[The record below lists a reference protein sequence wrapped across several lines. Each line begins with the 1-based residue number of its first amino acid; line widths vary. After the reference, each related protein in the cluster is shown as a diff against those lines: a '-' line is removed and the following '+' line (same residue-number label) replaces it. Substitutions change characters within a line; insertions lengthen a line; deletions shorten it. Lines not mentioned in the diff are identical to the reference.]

1 MKYVGQ
7 NVEDELRSRRDSAAV
22 QAEEPVEGQAPV
34 RAPEIFLHKVIIPRI
49 NLATRKASCKAG
61 RILGASWRS
70 PRSRHSWDTSR

>member
-34 RAPEIFLHKVIIPRI
+34 RVFTLCKFFY
-49 NLATRKASCKAG
+49 TR
-61 RILGASWRS
+61 
-70 PRSRHSWDTSR
+70 